1 MQIKNII
8 NGTKLIIP
16 VFASSCYMAQAVEP
30 VSVVAS
36 TTDGSNVAS
45 NTLDNIDDTRWSG
58 NGDGAWIRYD
68 LGDTYTV
75 EEVDIAFYKGDE
87 RTATFDIETS
97 SDANSW
103 VTVFS
108 GTQTTRTEDLQTFN
122 VTDSDAQFVRI
133 VGYGN
138 TSNSWTS
145 LIDVDITASDI
156 DDGETGNTDDGVN
169 IALNKAVT
177 QSSTAFSGAAS
188 RAVDGDTNG
197 AWANGS
203 VTHTSNENEAWW
215 QIDLGAVSDINYINL
230 WSRTDNCCI
239 ARLSDY
245 YVFVSDEPFESEDLS
260 ATLNQ
265 SGVSNY
271 YYPDAAGSP
280 TQIDV
285 YGTGRY
291 LRVQLAGTNPLSI
304 AEFEVFS
311 EGDGSAPT
319 PTPTPTVTPTPTPTV
334 TPTPTPI
341 TPTPSEGGTTHTTS
355 PDDLE
360 DLIDTVS
367 AGDTII
373 LTGSGSFSISGK
385 NFSAPVTIRAATIGG
400 TRLESATI
408 SNSNNVIVQG
418 FVFGPSEE
426 STLLKIENSTNIQ
439 VLRNVFDHENIT
451 ENQTSIVTTQAS
463 DSISIG
469 YNEFRDKNIDQV
481 DGTKITGSFIKTQFD
496 DPLMTTNLHI
506 FRNHFNNIA
515 PFLEDGVPA
524 GDSDREAIAMGI
536 ADSQS
541 VVTNN
546 IVEYN
551 LFENCDGENEII
563 TVKTSGNAFRYNTF
577 KNSMGSL
584 SFRLGTDNEAY
595 GNYFYGEG
603 ASGSVTDDNY
613 QTGGIRTYGSGHS
626 IYDNYMEG
634 LSGISWRLPILIDSG
649 DTSST
654 IGNDS
659 HQNSTDV
666 RVENNTIVD
675 SVGGI
680 HIGSSNYSN
689 QPTDITI
696 TGNTVRA
703 SEGVLF
709 NNVSGSTSNTW
720 SGNDA
725 YATSSATAV
734 GGSSL
739 SSSEVSIL
747 SSSPSISTPTAL
759 TANDV
764 GPSAQ

>member
-1 MQIKNII
+1 MLNNKLGFNLMKIKNII
-8 NGTKLIIP
+8 NGTQLILP
-16 VFASSCYMAQAVEP
+16 VLASSCYMAQAAEP

-36 TTDGSNVAS
+36 TTDGSNVAL
-45 NTLDNIDDTRWSG
+45 NTLDNNDDTRWSG
-58 NGDGAWIRYD
+58 EGDGAWIRYD

-87 RTATFDIETS
+87 RTATLDIQTS
-97 SDANSW
+97 DDANTW
-103 VTVFS
+103 TTVFS
-108 GTQTTRTEDLQTFN
+108 GTQATRTEDLQTFD
-122 VTDSDAQFVRI
+122 VTDTDAQYVRI

-145 LIDVDITASDI
+145 LVDVDITASDV
-156 DDGETGNTDDGVN
+156 DDGEPGNTDGGDN
-169 IALNKAVT
+169 IALNKTAT
-177 QSSTAFSGAAS
+177 QSSTAYSGAAG
-188 RAVDGDTNG
+188 RAVDGNTSG

-203 VTHTSNENEAWW
+203 VTHTSNESEAWW
-215 QIDLGAVSDINYINL
+215 QVDLGAVSDINYINL
-230 WSRTDNCCI
+230 WNRTNNCCVE
-239 ARLSDY
+239 RLSDY
-245 YVFVSDEPFESEDLS
+245 YVFVSDEAFESEDLS

-271 YYPDAAGSP
+271 YFSGAAGSP

-304 AEFEVFS
+304 AEFEVFGETDNS
-311 EGDGSAPT
+311 NPT

-334 TPTPTPI
+334 TPTPTPTV
-341 TPTPSEGGTTHTTS
+341 TPTPTPTVTPTPTGGTTYTTT

-360 DLIDTVS
+360 DLIDSLS
-367 AGDTII
+367 AGDTVV
-373 LTGSGSFSISGK
+373 LTGSGSFSISDK
-385 NFSAPVTIRAATIGG
+385 NFSSPVTIRAATIGG
-400 TRLESATI
+400 TDLENATI
-408 SNSNNVIVQG
+408 SNSNNIIVQG

-481 DGTKITGSFIKTQFD
+481 GGTKITGSFIKTQFD

-613 QTGGIRTYGSGHS
+613 QTGGIRVYGSGHS

-634 LSGISWRLPILIDSG
+634 LSGISWRLPILVDSG
-649 DTSST
+649 DTVFILVAVT
-654 IGNDS
+654 
-659 HQNSTDV
+659 TV
-666 RVENNTIVD
+666 T
-675 SVGGI
+675 
-680 HIGSSNYSN
+680 N
-689 QPTDITI
+689 QQTLLLQVIP
-696 TGNTVRA
+696 
-703 SEGVLF
+703 
-709 NNVSGSTSNTW
+709 
-720 SGNDA
+720 
-725 YATSSATAV
+725 
-734 GGSSL
+734 
-739 SSSEVSIL
+739 
-747 SSSPSISTPTAL
+747 
-759 TANDV
+759 
-764 GPSAQ
+764 